1 MSLAYAV
8 FGGTFDPVHTG
19 HIAVAQAAAARFA
32 LAEVLLI
39 PAGNPPHKEGRTR
52 TPFVHRL
59 RMAGLACAG
68 QAGLRV
74 SAMEEG
80 SARSYSI
87 HTIERLKR
95 ERPHDR
101 MYFLIGADA
110 FSEIKTWYRWRD
122 VLAEVEFIVVSRPGS
137 DYDIPEGARIHRL
150 DDVEI
155 PVSSS
160 AIREQLRSGS
170 TPAALAPAVL
180 DYIRANGL
188 YAAQ

>member
-1 MSLAYAV
+1 MNLAYAV

-19 HIAVAQAAAARFA
+19 HIAVANAAAERFS

-39 PAGNPPHKEGRTR
+39 PAGNPPHKEGLTR
-52 TPFVHRL
+52 TPFAHRL
-59 RMAGLACAG
+59 RMAELACAG
-68 QAGLRV
+68 QSKLRV
-74 SAMEEG
+74 SGMEEG

-95 ERPHDR
+95 ERPADR

-110 FSEIKTWYRWRD
+110 FSEIETWYRWRD

-137 DYDIPEGARIHRL
+137 DYGIPEGARIHRL
-150 DDVEI
+150 DNVEI

-160 AIREQLRSGS
+160 AIREQLRAGA
-170 TPAALAPAVL
+170 TPAALPPGVFAYV
-180 DYIRANGL
+180 RANGL